1 MPCHYVL
8 VRSYRSLVAWQKAH
22 AVAGAVLKLTASS
35 RSPSTWAVFDQLRRA
50 AISVEANIV
59 EGYALGTAG
68 LFRRHVRI
76 ALGSAAEVEC
86 LLRLAVEQG
95 LLSRKKVASVTADL
109 DRLFRV
115 LRGLML
121 GRSPK

>member
-1 MPCHYVL
+1 
-8 VRSYRSLVAWQKAH
+8 LVAWQKAH

-35 RSPSTWAVFDQLRRA
+35 RLPSTWAVFDQLRRA

-59 EGYALGTAG
+59 EGYAVGTAG

>member
-1 MPCHYVL
+1 M
-8 VRSYRSLVAWQKAH
+8 RSYRSLVAWQKAH
-22 AVAGAVLKLTASS
+22 AVAGAVLKLTGSS

-59 EGYALGTAG
+59 EGYALGTSG
-68 LFRRHVRI
+68 LFKRHVRI

-86 LLRLAVEQG
+86 LLRLAVEHK
-95 LLSRKKVASVTADL
+95 LLPGEMVATVRADL
-109 DRLFRV
+109 DDLFPV

-121 GRSPK
+121 GRAPKRD

>member
-1 MPCHYVL
+1 
-8 VRSYRSLVAWQKAH
+8 LVAWQKAH

-50 AISVEANIV
+50 AISVGANIV

>member
-1 MPCHYVL
+1 M
-8 VRSYRSLVAWQKAH
+8 RSYRSLVAWQKAH

-50 AISVEANIV
+50 TISVEANIV
-59 EGYALGTAG
+59 EGYALGTSG
-68 LFRRHVRI
+68 LFKRHVRI

-86 LLRLAVEQG
+86 LLRLAVEHN
-95 LLSRKKVASVTADL
+95 LLPCEMVATVRADL
-109 DRLFRV
+109 DDLFPV

-121 GRSPK
+121 GRAPKRG